1 MHTRLAAA
9 RPHCLTGCIRVTS
22 GLNDVHLEAVQS
34 TAKRCPSIF
43 LSERTGLAFGLSSRP
58 KTVVPTALL
67 PIAEFGALSK
77 GPTMVGDFRLLNS
90 CSAVGLSSGGLA
102 CFYLGPRGRH
112 YSVCHNGAVR

>member
-43 LSERTGLAFGLSSRP
+43 LSERTGLAFGLSSQP
-58 KTVVPTALL
+58 KTAIPTALL

-77 GPTMVGDFRLLNS
+77 RPTMVGDFRLLNN
-90 CSAVGLSSGGLA
+90 CSAM
-102 CFYLGPRGRH
+102 
-112 YSVCHNGAVR
+112 